1 MRIRTYLLL
10 IGSSLILTSA
20 TARAFHAH
28 PVSAHI
34 GSVEP
39 VPAMKKKA
47 TKARTSKVMIKR
59 NAVRSTGVRH
69 LVEIGALP
77 SGSVLDQ
84 LLFLEHDGATAA
96 PVTPRGDC

>member
-1 MRIRTYLLL
+1 MRIRTCLLL

-20 TARAFHAH
+20 PARAFDAH

-39 VPAMKKKA
+39 VPAMKKKG
-47 TKARTSKVMIKR
+47 TKTRTSKVIVKR
-59 NAVRSTGVRH
+59 NAVRSTAVRH

-77 SGSVLDQ
+77 YGSVLDQ
-84 LLFLEHDGATAA
+84 LLFLEHDGASAA